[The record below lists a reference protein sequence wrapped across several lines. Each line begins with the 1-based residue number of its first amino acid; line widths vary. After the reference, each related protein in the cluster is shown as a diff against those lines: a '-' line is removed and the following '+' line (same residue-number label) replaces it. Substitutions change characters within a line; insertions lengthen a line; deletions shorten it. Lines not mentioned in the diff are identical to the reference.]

1 MGSCHHNYDKLQD
14 NGDVCVDLHG
24 GRPISVNTLADKAI
38 ALGIETL
45 GSIGNSMTKVK
56 DNEDMSVIL
65 HGGKSIF
72 IMAPAEEAIPNDMD
86 VSGTISKGQAMI
98 LENEGMYAH
107 SQDDNALK
115 LHADSSMPASHI
127 VPEFEVT

>member
-14 NGDVCVDLHG
+14 NGDMCVDLHG

-56 DNEDMSVIL
+56 DNEAMSVIL
-65 HGGKSIF
+65 HESIF
-72 IMAPAEEAIPNDMD
+72 IVAPAEEAIPHDFEA
-86 VSGTISKGQAMI
+86 SGSNGQAMI
-98 LENEGMYAH
+98 LENEGIYAH

-127 VPEFEVT
+127 VPKFEVT